1 MKKICGA
8 VLQRTQTVYLH
19 SKIPVVLL
27 LLSAQ
32 PGFAAD
38 YANEADYYQEL
49 PVVLT
54 ASRLSQP
61 LSEAP
66 NAMTVIDRQMIVAS
80 GFRSIPDLFKLV
92 PGMYVSY
99 YKGSQAIVSYHGS
112 TDQYARRMQVMID
125 GQSVYVSDKGT
136 VNWADLPITVDDI
149 ERIEV
154 IRGPA
159 AASYGANSTQGVIS
173 IVTRDAGAMD
183 GKSISVT
190 HGDKGINDVAT
201 HFGSHGANFDYRMT
215 VAYTADHGYDTLST
229 PPNGY
234 TLATFKAPSLLGNS
248 NDSNQARMLNY
259 RGDYYFNAIDRLGM
273 QFGFNHD
280 VQGVGFNDKNPNAA
294 NHYSGTNTNTFHDLT
309 GNSAFMQL
317 GWLRSLNAGEELSLH
332 YYHMRQNQSEVFPIY
347 LGGTYF
353 SGPVTQSTQTN
364 RDEIELQHT
373 LPLSPANRLVYGAA
387 WRNEQ
392 SAGQGF
398 APGLPN
404 AVYQSYGL
412 SPANPAYSSSFNTTE
427 YRLFAHD
434 EWRFSPQWLLN
445 AGSMLEKDGMGN
457 SNFSPRIAV
466 NFHATEHHTFRV
478 GASLAYR
485 TPALVESNFSALQ
498 PGALFVLSPTV
509 TSPNLLPER
518 LMSHEIGYLGDFAK
532 LDTFVDLRLFSD
544 YLTNG
549 IYVLPHATSF
559 ENGLSG
565 NYQGFEATIKHQ
577 FDEQHDLTVNFAH
590 ETASSNGVALG
601 LVSSDP
607 ENKDILSASIPKY
620 SGSLLYTQRMSHQ
633 LSLNVSAYYQGGMQ
647 PFDRGIIDVQPAQRR
662 LDIRLARAFNDGALG
677 KGSVALVVQ
686 NLLNQD
692 YTEYIASNLFN
703 RRMFVT
709 LTLNR

>member
-1 MKKICGA
+1 M
-8 VLQRTQTVYLH
+8 LQRTRAMYLY
-19 SKIPVVLL
+19 SKILIVLL
-27 LLSAQ
+27 CLNAQ
-32 PGFAAD
+32 SGFAAD
-38 YANEADYYQEL
+38 YTNEADYYQEL

-66 NAMTVIDRQMIVAS
+66 NAMTVIDHQMIAAS
-80 GFRSIPDLFKLV
+80 GFRNIADLFKLV

-125 GQSVYVSDKGT
+125 GQSVYVSDMGT
-136 VNWADLPITVDDI
+136 VSWADLPVTVDDI

-173 IVTRDAGAMD
+173 IITKNAGAMD

-190 HGDKGINDVAT
+190 HGNKGINDIAAR
-201 HFGSHGANFDYRMT
+201 FGSHGENVDYRMT
-215 VAYTADHGYDTLST
+215 VAYTADNGYDDLTT

-234 TLATFKAPSLLGNS
+234 TLTTFKAPGLLGNS

-259 RGDYYFNAIDRLGM
+259 RGDYYPNATDRVSM

-280 VQGVGFNDKNPNAA
+280 VQGVGFNDKNT
-294 NHYSGTNTNTFHDLT
+294 GTNFNTFHDLT

-317 GWLRSLNAGEELSLH
+317 GWIRALEAGDELSLH
-332 YYHMRQNQSEVFPIY
+332 YYHMRHDQRESFPFY
-347 LGGTYF
+347 LGGKYF

-364 RDEIELQHT
+364 RDEIELQHS
-373 LPLSPANRLVYGAA
+373 LPFFNNNRLVYGAA
-387 WRNEQ
+387 WRKDQ
-392 SAGQGF
+392 RAGQGF
-398 APGLPN
+398 AAGLPT
-404 AVYQSYGL
+404 AIYQLYGL
-412 SPANPAYSSSFNTTE
+412 SPTNPAYSSSFNTTE
-427 YRLFAHD
+427 YRLFAHV
-434 EWRFSPQWLLN
+434 EWRFSPQWLVN
-445 AGSMLEKDGMGN
+445 AGSMLEKDGLGN
-457 SNFSPRIAV
+457 TNVSPRIAV
-466 NFHATEHHTFRV
+466 NFHATEHQTLRA
-478 GASLAYR
+478 GTSLAYR
-485 TPALVESNFSALQ
+485 TPALAETNYSTLQ
-498 PGALFVLSPTV
+498 PGALIVLSPTV
-509 TSPNLLPER
+509 TSPDLQPER
-518 LMSHEIGYLGDFAK
+518 LMSHEIGYLGEFTK
-532 LDTFVDLRLFSD
+532 LDTTVDLRLFSD
-544 YLTNG
+544 YFTNG
-549 IYVLPHATSF
+549 IYVPSNRTTIK
-559 ENGLSG
+559 NGVSA

-577 FDEQHDLTVNFAH
+577 FDANHDLTVNFAH

-601 LVSSDP
+601 LVSSNP
-607 ENKDILSASIPKY
+607 ANMDILSASIPR
-620 SGSLLYTQRMSHQ
+620 SGGSVLYTQRMSHQ
-633 LSLNVSAYYQGGMQ
+633 MSLNISAYYQGGMQ
-647 PFDRGIIDVQPAQRR
+647 PVDRGIIDAQPAQRR
-662 LDIRLARAFNDGALG
+662 LDIRLSRTFADGALG